1 MNRVSGYRVY
11 EKDGHMY
18 VDMSVNVE
26 EMFYDYSQEVYRLHS
41 EVLSYLHN
49 LGREWD
55 IRATTHQR

>member
-26 EMFYDYSQEVYRLHS
+26 EAFYNFSQEVTRVYI
-41 EVLSYLHN
+41 EVLSYIN
-49 LGREWD
+49 DIGREL
-55 IRATTHQR
+55 INHATTHQR

>member
-26 EMFYDYSQEVYRLHS
+26 EMFYDYNQEVNRMYS

-49 LGREWD
+49 LGRERD
-55 IRATTHQR
+55 

>member
-49 LGREWD
+49 LGRE
-55 IRATTHQR
+55 